1 MATSEL
7 FKKLNEHRNSYIST
21 DEIENSVGLSHSALL
36 QVIRRHVKELESV
49 SRERLN
55 FRHDGKGRKV
65 YLLNPEQATLLV
77 VFMRSTG
84 VVAEFSTDLVK
95 QLYSIQRKQNDQE
108 TAEINKKLRRAIND
122 NGDRDY
128 QKYHDLAY
136 LTAIGKRAKQLR
148 KELNIPSG
156 KTITDFLNDKQV
168 TRVNEM
174 KRRIATMLE
183 NGKSYQEIRFS
194 LYHLN
199 QLQGS

>member
-21 DEIENSVGLSHSALL
+21 DEIENSVGLSHPALL
-36 QVIRRHVKELESV
+36 QLVRRHTKELESV
-49 SRERLN
+49 SKERLN
-55 FRHDGKGRKV
+55 FRHDDKGRKV

-95 QLYSIQRKQNDQE
+95 QLYSIQRKRSDEE
-108 TAEINKKLRRAIND
+108 TAEINKQLRRAVN
-122 NGDRDY
+122 NSGNQDY

-136 LTAIGKRAKQLR
+136 LIATGKRAKQLR
-148 KELNIPSG
+148 NELSIPSG
-156 KTITDFLNDKQV
+156 KTITDFLSDKQV
-168 TRVNEM
+168 KRVNEA
-174 KRRIATMLE
+174 KQKITTMLE
-183 NGKSYQEIRFS
+183 HGKSYQEIRFS